1 MKEPKKLVLLRHGKT
16 EFNIEKKFCGWTD
29 IELGKT
35 GEKEAEEAGKLLA
48 ENNYT
53 FDIFYTSFLK
63 RAIQT
68 TWIVQQQTD
77 LMWAPLITSW
87 RLNERHYGALQGIKH
102 EEMEKKYGKEQVF
115 LWRRS
120 YKTRPP
126 QLEKTDPRNPANET
140 KYKNLKPTQ
149 IPLGE
154 SLEDT
159 VKRVTPYWNKEI
171 VPNIKKGKKILI
183 SAHGNSIRALVKY
196 IENIPDDEIPKIEIP
211 TAKPIIYELDNN
223 LKPIKKYYL

>member
-1 MKEPKKLVLLRHGKT
+1 
-16 EFNIEKKFCGWTD
+16 
-29 IELGKT
+29 
-35 GEKEAEEAGKLLA
+35 
-48 ENNYT
+48 
-53 FDIFYTSFLK
+53 
-63 RAIQT
+63 
-68 TWIVQQQTD
+68 
-77 LMWAPLITSW
+77 MWAPLITSW

>member
-35 GEKEAEEAGKLLA
+35 GEKEAKEAGKLLA

-53 FDIFYTSFLK
+53 FDVFYTSFLK

-68 TWIVQQQTD
+68 TWIIQQQTD
-77 LMWAPLITSW
+77 LMWTPLITTW

-120 YKTRPP
+120 YKTKPP

-159 VKRVTPYWNKEI
+159 VKRVIPYWKKEI
-171 VPNIKKGKKILI
+171 APNIKKGKKILI

-196 IENIPDDEIPKIEIP
+196 IENIPDDEIPKVEIP

-223 LKPIKKYYL
+223 LKLIKKYDL